1 MISYLTV
8 ATDLSHHEVQ
18 GTAVVTLIPA
28 IIMSAASRMS
38 VIPVSTTACVAGGAF
53 GGGLFG
59 AKIALDLSEEKLRYL
74 FMGSLCLFGGI
85 NMFRAAG
92 NMQRIC
98 SKKF

>member
-1 MISYLTV
+1 
-8 ATDLSHHEVQ
+8 
-18 GTAVVTLIPA
+18 
-28 IIMSAASRMS
+28 
-38 VIPVSTTACVAGGAF
+38 VAGGAF

-59 AKIALDLSEEKLRYL
+59 AKVALDLPEKKLRYL

-92 NMQRIC
+92 NIQRIC